1 MLTPQ
6 AILIRFYGLTA
17 VAYCSKTRSSVRR
30 KELTGKRPYIL
41 SGLGTL
47 LPCTKTELLKQ
58 YPVLV
63 FLLLT
68 VTSKSQHV
76 IRQPL
81 VGKDTLYQ
89 QIERQFKELL

>member
-41 SGLGTL
+41 SGLG
-47 LPCTKTELLKQ
+47 P
-58 YPVLV
+58 
-63 FLLLT
+63 
-68 VTSKSQHV
+68 
-76 IRQPL
+76 
-81 VGKDTLYQ
+81 LYQ
-89 QIERQFKELL
+89 NRIAQAVSRSRFLVAYSYLQIPARN